1 LKIEIEKGSK
11 VPPPT
16 EKLYKERRKLWD
28 DFKDQSI
35 ILAAKINKFV
45 DMSIFRALSNNE
57 GDRPPNRKVNNE
69 HKIINNKSKNN
80 KTERNQRQRY
90 VYARC
95 QDIFHECL
103 RKLVSRCCG

>member
-35 ILAAKINKFV
+35 LATKINKFI

-69 HKIINNKSKNN
+69 HKIINNKSKN
-80 KTERNQRQRY
+80 KKAERNQRQRY

-95 QDIFHECL
+95 QDMFHECP